1 MSERQFDGEFPDD
14 ATWGEIYGPAMDVQ
28 TEAEAEAYLA
38 RIISLMRRKDQN
50 LSEEGARYTALSNV
64 GYWTGYCS
72 DETAERVKRLY
83 HTTHPIFGD
92 AKLTTEELLRMGIEY
107 GERRKRDIQ

>member
-1 MSERQFDGEFPDD
+1 MSERQFNGEFPDD
-14 ATWGEIYGPAMDVQ
+14 ATLGEIYNPAMDVQ

-38 RIISLMRRKDQN
+38 RIIRALQRAHPEMA
-50 LSEEGARYTALSNV
+50 EAEATECALSNV

-72 DETAERVKRLY
+72 DATAERVKRLY

-92 AKLTTEELLRMGIEY
+92 AKLTPDELLRLGMEY
-107 GERRKRDIQ
+107 GKQREREVQ